1 MANLLQEPNL
11 KKIAVLSVIVL
22 ATAAMALATPFP
34 VPSNVPEIDP
44 GFAGTGI
51 ALLGSIIVM
60 ARRRTR

>member
-1 MANLLQEPNL
+1 M